1 MASVPPR
8 VRAVI
13 SEPAAPGGLVLREV
27 DRPCPT
33 AHEVLVRVAAVS
45 LDRDEFVRALVSQT
59 GKPFGSDLVGTVEV
73 AAADG
78 SGVRVGARIVGLV
91 HSGAWAE
98 FVAIPS
104 DALVELPAKV
114 SLTEAAALPTAGLTA
129 LYGLGYGGLLTG
141 KRVLIACGTGGVGL
155 CSAQLAHLSGA
166 QVTATIPDPEHDA
179 LMEEYGADHIVVGD
193 ISDAR
198 PFGPYH
204 LVMAAVGSSAP
215 KFAPR
220 LLQPGGTC
228 VLYGTADPHSTL
240 VDEPALVERGARMQG
255 LTLLDAIRREQL
267 LDGLR
272 RLLALVETRALQP
285 HINFE
290 AGWTE
295 IGSVSRRILSRGMV
309 GKAVLH
315 F

>member
-1 MASVPPR
+1 MASVSMR
-8 VRAVI
+8 MRAVI

-27 DRPCPT
+27 DRPCP
-33 AHEVLVRVAAVS
+33 AANEVLVRTAAVS
-45 LDRDEFVRALVSQT
+45 LDREEFARALVSRT

-73 AAADG
+73 PAADG
-78 SGVRVGARIVGLV
+78 SGVGVGTQIVGLV
-91 HSGAWAE
+91 RSGAWAE

-114 SLTEAAALPTAGLTA
+114 SAAEAASLPAAGLTA
-129 LYGLGYGGLLTG
+129 LYGLDYGGLLAG
-141 KRVLIACGTGGVGL
+141 KRVLIACDTGGVGL

-166 QVTATIPDPEHDA
+166 LVTATIPDPELEA
-179 LMEEYGADHIVVGD
+179 LMEEYGADHVVVGD
-193 ISDAR
+193 ISNAR

-220 LLQPGGTC
+220 LLQAGGTC
-228 VLYGTADPHSTL
+228 VLYGTADSRSTL
-240 VDEPALVERGARMQG
+240 VDEPALVERGARVQG
-255 LTLLDAIRREQL
+255 FTLLDAIRREQI
-267 LDGLR
+267 LDGLE
-272 RLLALVETRALQP
+272 RLLALVKTRALQP
-285 HINFE
+285 HIEFE

-295 IGSVSRRILSRGMV
+295 IGLVSRRILSRTMV